1 MAQQSWHQM
10 RFETVDCFVVDFRKA
25 FWLGCDANDPLGPG
39 GYFFK
44 GRIHEACSDFLSESI
59 GALPVR

>member
-1 MAQQSWHQM
+1 M
-10 RFETVDCFVVDFRKA
+10 RFETVGCFVVDFRKA
-25 FWLGCDANDPLGPG
+25 FWLGCDANDLLGPG
-39 GYFFK
+39 GYFSK